1 MSDFMWFMNLLNII
15 SDFPFLIL
23 HVVSQNS
30 FPKPLSRKEELEY
43 INMLKNGSKY
53 ARDKLVN
60 HNLRLVAHISKKY
73 HNKGDISDDLISIGT
88 VGLIKAVNTFNS
100 DKGVRLSS
108 YAARC
113 IENEILMYFRSVNKS
128 SLDISIDEPIETD
141 KNGNILTLIDTIA
154 CSNSIEDDIDKK
166 IEIQNLNN
174 QIIKLLNPRERII
187 IYLRYGLNGTKP
199 LTQREVAKKLKISR
213 SYVSRLEKKSLN
225 KLKDKLIA
233 MNTHKTHACKF
244 KNK

>member
-1 MSDFMWFMNLLNII
+1 MWFINLLNII
-15 SDFPFLIL
+15 SDFPLLIL
-23 HVVSQNS
+23 HVISQNS
-30 FPKPLSRKEELEY
+30 FPKPLSKKEESEY
-43 INMLKNGSKY
+43 INMLKDGSKY

-73 HNKGDISDDLISIGT
+73 HNRNDISDDLISIGT

-113 IENEILMYFRSVNKS
+113 IENEILMYFRNLNKS

-154 CSNSIEDDIDKK
+154 CNNSIEDEIDKK

-174 QIIKLLNPRERII
+174 QIIKLLSPRERII
-187 IYLRYGLNGTKP
+187 IYLRYGLNRTKP

-225 KLKDKLIA
+225 KLKESLIEI
-233 MNTHKTHACKF
+233 NINKKHTHKS